1 MGDES
6 SNPGDPRPQ
15 AGDRL
20 HDLLRRRFFRHHGYV
35 PGDQDQVIYVW
46 FDALGNYITGLGYG
60 TDEALLS
67 RFWTGANSREHVIG
81 KGITRFHALY
91 WPAILLSAG
100 LPVPTRILV
109 HGYVTVEG

>member
-35 PGDQDQVIYVW
+35 PGDPDQVIYVW

-60 TDEALLS
+60 TDEAAARSENLPGTQSIRSLWRKNS
-67 RFWTGANSREHVIG
+67 APMRCAIISCGTSARPATPTFRAN
-81 KGITRFHALY
+81 A
-91 WPAILLSAG
+91 
-100 LPVPTRILV
+100 
-109 HGYVTVEG
+109 